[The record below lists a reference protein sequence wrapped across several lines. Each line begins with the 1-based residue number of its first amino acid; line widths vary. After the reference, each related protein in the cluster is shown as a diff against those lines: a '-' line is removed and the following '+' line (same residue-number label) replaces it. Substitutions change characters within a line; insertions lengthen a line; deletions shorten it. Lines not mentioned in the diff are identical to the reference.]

1 MHASIRQYRSSD
13 AAEVGRRAS
22 DGTAGSRRSRVRYKG
37 FQAWYLIDG
46 GDGTLT
52 TITICDDEA
61 GVNESVDKAREW
73 VGDNAADL
81 SRARRPSPTG
91 RSRLRPELSRS

>member
-1 MHASIRQYRSSD
+1 MHASIRKYRSSD
-13 AAEVGRRAS
+13 APEVGRRANDDNS
-22 DGTAGSRRSRVRYKG
+22 GFPPVAREIKG
-37 FQAWYLIDG
+37 FQAWYLIDS

-52 TITICDDEA
+52 TVTICDDEA

-81 SRARRPSPTG
+81 VEGSPDVING
-91 RSRLRPELSRS
+91 KVEAQA

>member
-13 AAEVGRRAS
+13 AAEVGRRANDQS
-22 DGTAGSRRSRVRYKG
+22 SGFPPVAREIKG

-52 TITICDDEA
+52 TVTICDDEA
-61 GVNESVDKAREW
+61 GVNESVEKAREW
-73 VGDNAADL
+73 VGANAADL
-81 SRARRPSPTG
+81 VEGSPNVTNG
-91 RSRLRPELSRS
+91 RIEAQA

>member
-1 MHASIRQYRSSD
+1 MHGSIRKYRSSD
-13 AAEVGRRAS
+13 AAEVGRRANDPS
-22 DGTAGSRRSRVRYKG
+22 TGFPPVARQITG

-52 TITICDDEA
+52 TVTICDDES
-61 GVNESVDKAREW
+61 GVDQSVEKAREW

-81 SRARRPSPTG
+81 VEGSPDVTNG
-91 RSRLRPELSRS
+91 KVEAQA

>member
-13 AAEVGRRAS
+13 AAEVGRRAG
-22 DGTAGSRRSRVRYKG
+22 DGSSGFTPVVREIAG

-52 TITICDDEA
+52 TVTICDDEA

-73 VGDNAADL
+73 VAENAADL
-81 SRARRPSPTG
+81 VEGAPNVTNG
-91 RSRLRPELSRS
+91 TVEAQA

>member
-1 MHASIRQYRSSD
+1 MQASIRQYRSSD

-22 DGTAGSRRSRVRYKG
+22 DGSSGFTPVVSEIAG

-52 TITICDDEA
+52 TVTICDDES
-61 GVNESVDKAREW
+61 GVNESVEKASEW
-73 VGDNAADL
+73 VGANAADL
-81 SRARRPSPTG
+81 IQGAPQVTNGSVAVKA
-91 RSRLRPELSRS
+91 

>member
-1 MHASIRQYRSSD
+1 MHASIRQYLSSD

-22 DGTAGSRRSRVRYKG
+22 DESSGFGPVARGIQG
-37 FQAWYLIDG
+37 FQAWYLIDS

-61 GVNESVDKAREW
+61 GVNESVEKAREW
-73 VGDNAADL
+73 VGENAADL
-81 SRARRPSPTG
+81 IEGVPTVTNG
-91 RSRLRPELSRS
+91 RVEAQA

>member
-13 AAEVGRRAS
+13 AVEVGRRAS
-22 DGTAGSRRSRVRYKG
+22 DATSG
-37 FQAWYLIDG
+37 FPPIAREIQGLQAWYLIDS

-52 TITICDDEA
+52 TVTICDDEA
-61 GVNESVDKAREW
+61 GVNESIEKARQW

-81 SRARRPSPTG
+81 IEGAPAVTNG
-91 RSRLRPELSRS
+91 RVEAHT

>member
-1 MHASIRQYRSSD
+1 MHASIRRYRSSD

-22 DGTAGSRRSRVRYKG
+22 DGTSGFPPVARQIQG

-52 TITICDDEA
+52 TVTICDDES
-61 GVNESVDKAREW
+61 GVNDSVEKAREW

-81 SRARRPSPTG
+81 VEGAPEVTNG
-91 RSRLRPELSRS
+91 RVEAQA